1 MTEQD
6 PEPTAEPVI
15 DDQSDFPWLT
25 IAIVAQSIAVLW
37 SFVPASGASVS
48 LVMAGIFS
56 FGLLILLKR
65 GQGWARR
72 AFLTLSIWS
81 IAIRSLSA
89 FLEQYLPNESF
100 NADWANILLTAIAA
114 YAVFQLTPLTRA
126 PGART

>member
-1 MTEQD
+1 MTEQI
-6 PEPTAEPVI
+6 PEESAEPVV
-15 DDQSDFPWLT
+15 DDQPDFPWLT
-25 IAIVAQSIAVLW
+25 VAIVAQSIAVAW
-37 SFVPASGASVS
+37 SLFPASDASVS
-48 LVMAGIFS
+48 LVMAGIFN

-89 FLEQYLPNESF
+89 FLEQYLPNDSF

-114 YAVFQLTPLTRA
+114 YAVFQLTPPSRT
-126 PGART
+126 PEARP